1 VNPSPSDFFNVLTAE
16 FEPMTTVTFGD
27 ARVDGRV
34 LYESPDFSH
43 LIIATRYPDGVRF
56 TYGGTVDYEEAFYVA
71 AGSGSRTFADGR
83 SVAMESGDLIFVH
96 PGVEIDYVYRPGFAD
111 VAFFWSARR
120 LPDDLIGGITRRHQG
135 D

>member
-1 VNPSPSDFFNVLTAE
+1 VKPEPADFFNVLTAE
-16 FEPMTTVTFGD
+16 FEPMRTVTFGD

-34 LYESPDFSH
+34 LYESSDFSH

-56 TYGGTVDYEEAFYVA
+56 RYGGTVDYEEAFYVA

-83 SVAMESGDLIFVH
+83 RVSMEVGDLIFVH
-96 PGVEIDYVYRPGFAD
+96 PGVEIDYFYGPGFAD

-120 LPDDLIGGITRRHQG
+120 LPSDLVGGITTRHG
-135 D
+135 GG